1 MTNRIT
7 KFIQKLDE
15 KTKKRLKEKLK
26 ALKKSPFN
34 MPGVKKLT
42 DWGPNVYR
50 LRIGKIRIIYKINK
64 GNIEVID
71 IDYRG
76 NIY

>member
-34 MPGVKKLT
+34 MTGVKKLT